1 MLPLGGNEVWGT
13 DEVAL
18 NGLNGDVV
26 LYVVKCILCVSSSEA
41 LYCFRS
47 FIINIE
53 LTMSDNSETKLTFT
67 FSQNYLN
74 FLYRA

>member
-1 MLPLGGNEVWGT
+1 MGT

-18 NGLNGDVV
+18 IGLNGDVV
-26 LYVVKCILCVSSSEA
+26 LYVVKCTICVSSSEA

-53 LTMSDNSETKLTFT
+53 LTMSDNSETKSTFT
-67 FSQNYLN
+67 FSQMYLI